1 MFMLLGWFTDWGQ
14 TDFSWKPEQTYS
26 IEVPATWGSPDY
38 VDPYKQYKETHN
50 IR

>member
-14 TDFSWKPEQTYS
+14 KDLSTKHESVYQT
-26 IEVPATWGSPDY
+26 EAPTPWGSPDY
-38 VDPYKQYKETHN
+38 IDPYKQYKETHN